1 MATQLIIPRQ
11 LDANGD
17 PASGAKA
24 LVYETGTTTP
34 VTVYTDTALSVAHAS
49 PIVANSA
56 GYLAQ
61 AFYGGS
67 IALKVVITDSADAT
81 LVTYDP
87 VPLVSLS
94 NAAASDVTFAPTTE
108 IPQTDVQAAIVEPIV
123 FDRMAAAALTG
134 SDTKL
139 VTGTAGANGDIATWN
154 ADGDVVGGTQPA
166 QLTAMVFIESQDA
179 AGDATLDFT
188 GFNAAIYDGYL
199 FMLHNLK
206 PATDGVSLRM
216 RMSNDGGTSFVG
228 TAAYDSVGQALTATA
243 GTPTPAY
250 FGNAGAGSTSLV
262 LSSEDIGNSGTEY
275 GFSGRID
282 VHKPVAGSAKYTMNG
297 GYENTSNV
305 TVHATGAGQCT
316 DGTIDAVRFYFSSDN
331 IASGTI
337 TMYGL
342 RNS

>member
-139 VTGTAGANGDIATWN
+139 ATGTAGADGDIATWN
-154 ADGDVVGGTQPA
+154 ADGDVVGGVRGG
-166 QLTAMVFIESQDA
+166 MEFIESQDA
-179 AGDATLDFT
+179 STSATLDFT
-188 GFNAAIYDGYL
+188 GFDSARYDSYVFKFGGVVPVSDGAVFSIL
-199 FMLHNLK
+199 TS
-206 PATDGVSLRM
+206 TDGGSAYDAGGSDYRVHIELRTG
-216 RMSNDGGTSFVG
+216 NTPTITEVGGTAGNVPIASLVG
-228 TAAYDSVGQALTATA
+228 NATA
-243 GTPTPAY
+243 DAVSGTVEVIMPHMAVY
-250 FGNAGAGSTSLV
+250 TSIMSQATF
-262 LSSEDIGNSGTEY
+262 LSSSPDGDFAAQKCMSARL
-275 GFSGRID
+275 SAAD
-282 VHKPVAGSAKYTMNG
+282 V
-297 GYENTSNV
+297 
-305 TVHATGAGQCT
+305 
-316 DGTIDAVRFYFSSDN
+316 DAVRFRFETGS

-342 RNS
+342 RNA